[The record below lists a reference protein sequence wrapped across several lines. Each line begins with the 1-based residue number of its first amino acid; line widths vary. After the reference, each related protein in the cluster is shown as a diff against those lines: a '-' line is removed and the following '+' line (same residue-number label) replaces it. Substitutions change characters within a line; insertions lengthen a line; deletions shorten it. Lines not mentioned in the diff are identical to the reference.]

1 MERIAVVLLPGLLC
15 DEAVWSHQV
24 RTLGAD
30 RCRVPAFD
38 DRPSIGAMA
47 ERVLAQAPAGPFLL
61 AGHSLGGRVALEVV
75 RRAPERV
82 ARLALLDTG
91 VAPLPPG
98 AAGDAERAARLELLA
113 IARRDGMRA
122 MGMRWARGMV
132 HPAHVDTPVF
142 AAILAMIARR
152 TPETFAG
159 QVDALLARPDAT
171 AVLAGVRCPTLIACG
186 RQDAWAPPARHEAM
200 HALAPHA
207 RLAVIEDSG
216 HMTTM
221 EQPDAVSRLLVE
233 WAA

>member
-1 MERIAVVLLPGLLC
+1 MPGLLC
-15 DEAVWSHQV
+15 DEGVWSDQS
-24 RTLGAD
+24 RALGAD
-30 RCRVPAFD
+30 RCLVPSFD
-38 DRPSIGAMA
+38 GLSSLGAMA

-61 AGHSLGGRVALEVV
+61 VGHSLGARVAFEVV

-82 ARLALLDTG
+82 ARLALFDTG

-98 AAGDAERAARLELLA
+98 AAGAAERAARHALLA
-113 IARRDGMRA
+113 IARSEGMRA
-122 MGMRWARGMV
+122 MGSQWARGMV

-142 AAILAMIARR
+142 AAILAMIERR
-152 TPETFAG
+152 TPDTFAG
-159 QVDALLARPDAT
+159 QIEALLARPDAS
-171 AVLAGVRCPTLIACG
+171 AVLASVVCPMLIACG
-186 RQDAWAPPARHEAM
+186 RQDAWTPLARHEAM

-207 RLAVIEDSG
+207 RLAVVEDSG